1 MLGIGKEM
9 VRMSDHVRTPVGQ
22 DTTEETEL
30 RERALKRLKDKR
42 GLMAHVLSYVMI
54 NALLITIWFVTGA
67 GFFWPVFILLGWG
80 IGLVFNAWDV
90 LWPEP
95 GPDRVE
101 AEMDRLRRRG
111 HQD

>member
-1 MLGIGKEM
+1 M
-9 VRMSDHVRTPVGQ
+9 VRMSDHVRVPTGAE
-22 DTTEETEL
+22 TTEDPEL
-30 RERALKRLKDKR
+30 RERALKRLQDKR
-42 GLMAHVLSYVMI
+42 GLMAHALSYVLF
-54 NALLITIWFVTGA
+54 NGLLVTIWYITGA
-67 GFFWPVFILLGWG
+67 GFFWPMFILFGWG